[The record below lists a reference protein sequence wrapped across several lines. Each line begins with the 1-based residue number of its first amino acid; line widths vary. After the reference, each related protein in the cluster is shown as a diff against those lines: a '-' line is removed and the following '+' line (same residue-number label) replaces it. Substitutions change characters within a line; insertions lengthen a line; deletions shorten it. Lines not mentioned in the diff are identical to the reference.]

1 MGRAVCI
8 VASAIALVVSAAFLA
23 ALPALADSAPI
34 AGTVKSV
41 DAPGGTFVVEGFN
54 KGRVRQVTIHMRGD
68 SKIVR
73 FQRSA
78 DASTP
83 GFNEQPAALAD
94 LRPGWTVSVKT
105 RHEGDKEVAE
115 VVRVVHEK

>member
-1 MGRAVCI
+1 MGRALRTI
-8 VASAIALVVSAAFLA
+8 VSAIALVLSVGLVD

-41 DAPGGTFVVEGFN
+41 DTPAGTFVVESVS
-54 KGRVRQVTIHMRGD
+54 KGKVRQVTIHMQGD

-73 FQRSA
+73 FRRSL
-78 DASTP
+78 DASKP

-94 LRPGWTVSVKT
+94 LKPGWTVSVKT

-115 VVRVVHEK
+115 LVKVVHEQ

>member
-1 MGRAVCI
+1 MGRAVRTI
-8 VASAIALVVSAAFLA
+8 VSAIALVASTALVAAP
-23 ALPALADSAPI
+23 PALADSLPI

-41 DAPGGTFVVEGFN
+41 DTPAGTFVVESVN
-54 KGRVRQVTIHMRGD
+54 KGKVRHVTIHMRGD

-78 DASTP
+78 DAGKP
-83 GFNEQPAALAD
+83 GFNERPAALAD

-105 RHEGDKEVAE
+105 RHEADKEVAE
-115 VVRVVHEK
+115 LVKVVHEP